1 MEILID
7 TAIKGFIIGVFVS
20 APMGPVGVLCIQRTL
35 NKGRVSGLYTG
46 VGAAISDLLYALLTG
61 FGMSMV
67 IDFIETNAIL
77 IKIIGSIV
85 LAGFGLYVY
94 RQNPAKNLR
103 QKGQTSNSNMQDLIT
118 AFFLTFSNPL
128 ILFLFIG
135 LFARL
140 NFFLPESSLPDYIVG
155 YIAIIA
161 GALSWWFTITYFINK
176 VRTKFNIR
184 SLWIVK
190 RRIGTLILI
199 LSAIGFVT
207 GLIEISK
214 IW

>member
-1 MEILID
+1 M
-7 TAIKGFIIGVFVS
+7 
-20 APMGPVGVLCIQRTL
+20 
-35 NKGRVSGLYTG
+35 
-46 VGAAISDLLYALLTG
+46 
-61 FGMSMV
+61 
-67 IDFIETNAIL
+67 
-77 IKIIGSIV
+77 

-184 SLWIVK
+184 SLWIVN
-190 RRIGTLILI
+190 RGIGTLILI

-207 GLIEISK
+207 GLIEISR

>member
-7 TAIKGFIIGVFVS
+7 TAIKGFI
-20 APMGPVGVLCIQRTL
+20 
-35 NKGRVSGLYTG
+35 GRVSGLYTG

-184 SLWIVK
+184 SLWIVN
-190 RRIGTLILI
+190 RGIGTLILI

>member
-184 SLWIVK
+184 SLWIVN
-190 RRIGTLILI
+190 RGIGTLILI
-199 LSAIGFVT
+199 LSVIGFVT